1 MPKLLYLL
9 LQGSFLITLVA
20 LNWEFLTTETD
31 GIAVFILLLVLTV
44 GTLVFY
50 FLTGITDPGFVKNQ
64 IFENHYE
71 TTEFVED
78 EEQVNT

>member
-1 MPKLLYLL
+1 ML

>member
-9 LQGSFLITLVA
+9 LEGSFLITLVA

-31 GIAVFILLLVLTV
+31 GIVVFILLLVLTV

>member
-9 LQGSFLITLVA
+9 LEGSFLITLVA